1 MHFAP
6 VYAGMAEALTRSS
19 KTEKEE
25 VVSMETQYS
34 NDPLLLQLYRCCT
47 ETGAW
52 QTVLDQLCDE
62 IGAWSAVVQAI
73 DFTRNNH
80 GQTYWCVHDSQTDFG
95 AYQSVISDVRNPRL
109 DRRRSMLAFGRFVGD
124 DQMYT
129 TREEMLQNKWF
140 YQSLADLGYGRFLGA
155 LVPLSRDRFVAIALH
170 RSITDHREFC
180 DADRQRLASLLPHL
194 GQATELA
201 LCFSENKELKQVLGA
216 CLDRWQCGVV
226 VCDASGRVRW
236 MNRSAQAQIARNSAL
251 HVREGTLSVTG
262 EKDAIL
268 RRALLSRQPRNSHT
282 FLTLD
287 HSCHRLHLAIQPLV
301 HTYDGRDADGTVVMI
316 SDGNLCCEIP
326 PTALAGMF
334 GLTQAE
340 SLLASA
346 IVQGS
351 TLEEY
356 ADRRGVSI
364 GTVRCQLRQVLSKTG
379 TSRQSELTR
388 TVLCS
393 VAAHAAGFEPA
404 SMH

>member
-1 MHFAP
+1 
-6 VYAGMAEALTRSS
+6 
-19 KTEKEE
+19 
-25 VVSMETQYS
+25 METQYS

-73 DFTRNNH
+73 DFTRNNQ
-80 GQTYWCVHDSQTDFG
+80 GETYWCAHDSQTDFG

-140 YQSLADLGYGRFLGA
+140 YRNLADLGYGRFLGA
-155 LVPLSRDRFVAIALH
+155 LVPLSGDRFVAIALH
-170 RSITDHREFC
+170 RSIADHRDFR
-180 DADRQRLASLLPHL
+180 DADRQRLTSLLPHL
-194 GQATELA
+194 CQATELA
-201 LCFSENKELKQVLGA
+201 LCFSENKELKHVLGA

-226 VCDASGRVRW
+226 VCDAGGRVRW

-262 EKDAIL
+262 EKDAVL
-268 RRALLSRQPRNSHT
+268 RRALLSRQPLNSHTT

-287 HSCHRLHLAIQPLV
+287 HSGHRLHLAIQPLV
-301 HTYDGRDADGTVVMI
+301 HTCDSLDAEGTLVII
-316 SDGNLCCEIP
+316 SDGNFYGEIP
-326 PTALAGMF
+326 AAALAAMF

-340 SLLASA
+340 SRLASA
-346 IVQGS
+346 VVQGS

-356 ADRRGVSI
+356 ALRRGVSI
-364 GTVRCQLRQVLSKTG
+364 GTVRFQLKQVLSKTG
-379 TSRQSELTR
+379 TNRQSELMR
-388 TVLCS
+388 TILCS
-393 VAAHAAGFEPA
+393 AAAHAAGFGPD